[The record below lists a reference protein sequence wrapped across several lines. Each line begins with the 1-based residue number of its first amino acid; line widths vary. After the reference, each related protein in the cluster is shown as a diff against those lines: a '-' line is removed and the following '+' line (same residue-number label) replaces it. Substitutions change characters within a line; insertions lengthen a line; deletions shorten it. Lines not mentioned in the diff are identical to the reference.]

1 MRRRSASYVSPLGK
15 CGNCTSWMAAAQWE
29 RSQLWPRSASRPS
42 ETSMAA
48 VAMPTSAWPSATR
61 GRGFSSSATHR
72 RGQGSGRTTLP
83 CRWARPKAA
92 RPGRPETQIWS
103 PTWAPSR
110 RKACPGSTSPMA
122 VMQTLRGPLV
132 VSPPITSTPYS
143 LAQAKKPSAKAAIQA
158 SSTTGRAPARVTQ
171 RGVAPIAARSE
182 RLTASAFQP
191 RFFGS
196 VSGKKC
202 VPATSMSVVTANC
215 LPGVGWSG
223 AQSSPG
229 PRMAEGVGRAK
240 YLSISANSPAMA
252 LLALLA
258 RSDHARAQHGS
269 NLVEHADDVLV
280 AIGAAKEL
288 GQFDGPVDDDAV
300 GRFGMILHLEGA
312 EHHHA
317 GLDRRQFTERAVDV
331 GADPFG
337 QQGLLGDHA

>member
-15 CGNCTSWMAAAQWE
+15 CGNCTSLTAAAQFE
-29 RSQLWPRSASRPS
+29 RSQIWPRSASRPS

-48 VAMPTSAWPSATR
+48 VAMPTSAWPRATR
-61 GRGFSSSATHR
+61 GRGFSSAATHR

-83 CRWARPKAA
+83 CWWARPKAA

-143 LAQAKKPSAKAAIQA
+143 LAQAKKPSANAAIQA

-171 RGVAPIAARSE
+171 RGMAPMAARSE

-196 VSGKKC
+196 VSGRKC
-202 VPATSMSVVTANC
+202 VPATSMSVVTASC
-215 LPGVGWSG
+215 LPGVGWTN

-240 YLSISANSPAMA
+240 YLSIKANSPAIGLLFG
-252 LLALLA
+252 LLAG
-258 RSDHARAQHGS
+258 SHFIRAEDGRH
-269 NLVEHADDVLV
+269 LVEHAVHVLV
-280 AIGAAKEL
+280 TVGAAKCL
-288 GQFDGPVDDDAV
+288 GQLDGLVDDHAV
-300 GRFGMILHLEGA
+300 RGFRMVLHLESA
-312 EHHHA
+312 EHHDA
-317 GLDRRQFTERAVDV
+317 GFDRRQFAEWAVDV
-331 GADPFG
+331 DRNAFG
-337 QQGLLGDHA
+337 Q